1 MARQFITGH
10 RLALKACLKADEAE
24 GVDMHLGSVL
34 LIVWLVVGGFAAGQR
49 GEYHAATDN
58 CSNASTAAVT
68 ILAGP
73 LNYLGMNPDIHC
85 TAPRP
90 SS

>member
-1 MARQFITGH
+1 MAHQFITGH
-10 RLALKACLKADEAE
+10 RLALKACLTADEAE
-24 GVDMHLGSVL
+24 GDGMHLGSVL

-49 GEYHAATDN
+49 GDYHAAAGN
-58 CSNASTAAVT
+58 CSKASTAAVT

-73 LNYLGMNPDIHC
+73 LNYLGVNPHIHC
-85 TAPRP
+85 TAPQP

>member
-1 MARQFITGH
+1 MAAHLLTAIS
-10 RLALKACLKADEAE
+10 LLYKAYLKADQAE
-24 GVDMHLGSVL
+24 GGDMHLGSVL

-49 GEYHAATDN
+49 GEYHAAAGN
-58 CSNASTAAVT
+58 CSKASTAAVT

-73 LNYLGMNPDIHC
+73 LNYLGVNPHIHC
-85 TAPRP
+85 TAPQP

>member
-1 MARQFITGH
+1 MARQFIAGYF
-10 RLALKACLKADEAE
+10 LALRACLKADEAA
-24 GVDMHLGSVL
+24 GGDMHLGSVL
-34 LIVWLVVGGFAAGQR
+34 LIVWLVVGGLAAGQR

-58 CSNASTAAVT
+58 CSKASTAAVT

-73 LNYLGMNPDIHC
+73 LNYLGVNPRIHC
-85 TAPRP
+85 TAPQP